1 MACRGWKWPA
11 DVRGEPTREHTK
23 AAPQQ
28 PHKRP
33 PRAPDH
39 ADGTEPRG
47 MCPTAA
53 VGLVPADCRK
63 PAPLLALRTHRRN
76 REHRKICVF
85 AWKAVFSPLA
95 SGMPA
100 RTQCLAGD

>member
-1 MACRGWKWPA
+1 MEAPA
-11 DVRGEPTREHTK
+11 NAHGEPDREHTK
-23 AAPQQ
+23 AAARHHPQ
-28 PHKRP
+28 P
-33 PRAPDH
+33 PDH
-39 ADGTEPRG
+39 ADTKAPGWANKGTAVV
-47 MCPTAA
+47 PT
-53 VGLVPADCRK
+53 PADCMK

-100 RTQCLAGD
+100 RTQCLAG